1 MAKESGLGWT
11 TFTVEE
17 SDGTSARDIRN
28 DIGNF
33 SLSTPRGVQDVTGID
48 KSAYERILL
57 LADASVTLNGFFN
70 DASQKSHDVFKTVSS
85 TSIQRDTVIT
95 VSGMSLPLGLMFTDY
110 ALTRSA
116 AGELTWTTTGVL
128 SSGTVPTWTTA

>member
-11 TFTVEE
+11 TFKVEE
-17 SDGTSARDIRN
+17 SDGTSGRDPRN
-28 DIGNF
+28 DLGNF
-33 SLSTPRGVQDVTGID
+33 SLSTPHGVQEVTGID

-85 TSIQRDTVIT
+85 TSIHRDTVIR
-95 VSGMSLPLGLMFTDY
+95 VGGINLL
-110 ALTRSA
+110 
-116 AGELTWTTTGVL
+116 
-128 SSGTVPTWTTA
+128 